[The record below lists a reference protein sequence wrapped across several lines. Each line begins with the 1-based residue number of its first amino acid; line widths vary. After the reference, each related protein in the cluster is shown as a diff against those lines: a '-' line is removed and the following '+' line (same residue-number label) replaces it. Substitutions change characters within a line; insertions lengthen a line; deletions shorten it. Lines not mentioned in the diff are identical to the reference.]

1 MLAGV
6 FYTDQLVEDDWGAI
20 SGTTGRNTKV
30 CGMLQTG
37 KEKMGNG
44 WIVLINQDNYLSKMK
59 QYLYIDQQL

>member
-1 MLAGV
+1 MLVGV
-6 FYTDQLVEDDWGAI
+6 FYTDTLIEDDWGAI

-44 WIVLINQDNYLSKMK
+44 WIVLINQANYLTKLRR
-59 QYLYIDQQL
+59 YLYIN